1 MNPDELDRLLT
12 VLRTDSNRPV
22 CLIAL
27 FLLSTGARLNEALT
41 AQWQH
46 VDREHR
52 VWRIPASNSKS
63 KKVRSAP
70 LNDSAI
76 EVLDQLDTE
85 KSFEHLFINRK
96 TGKPYTTIYK
106 IWTRLRKDAGLPH
119 LRIHDLRH
127 QYASFLV
134 NSGRTLY
141 EVQQILGHSDPTVTQ
156 RYAHLSTKA
165 LQDAANSASDAIS
178 GAKGG

>member
-27 FLLSTGARLNEALT
+27 FLLSTGARLNVGLT

-63 KKVRSAP
+63 KKVRSVP

-76 EVLDQLDTE
+76 EVLGQLDTE
-85 KSFEHLFINRK
+85 KSFEYHLPLHAAQALMIN
-96 TGKPYTTIYK
+96 
-106 IWTRLRKDAGLPH
+106 
-119 LRIHDLRH
+119 
-127 QYASFLV
+127 F
-134 NSGRTLY
+134 
-141 EVQQILGHSDPTVTQ
+141 PTEEEPAPAPAQ
-156 RYAHLSTKA
+156 PAPAH
-165 LQDAANSASDAIS
+165 
-178 GAKGG
+178 